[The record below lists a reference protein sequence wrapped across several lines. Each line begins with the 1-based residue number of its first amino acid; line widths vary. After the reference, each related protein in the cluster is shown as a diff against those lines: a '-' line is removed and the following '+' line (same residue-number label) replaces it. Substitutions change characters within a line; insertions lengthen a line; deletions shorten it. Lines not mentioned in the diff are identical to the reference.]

1 MRHSIVKLETL
12 LNKHK
17 IDAAIITKKS
27 NIRYFSG
34 FTSEDGTLLIHHG
47 ARYLITDFRYIEQG
61 EIQSPDF
68 QVIDA
73 AGAKTAPFIK
83 KILSNI
89 GAKKVWF
96 EDNETSFRTYSTY
109 NEALM
114 EGIQLIPDQ
123 DLLSSLRIIKSPE
136 EVNHIRE
143 ASALSDKGFLHILD
157 YIRPGISELDLAL
170 ELEFFLRKNGSE
182 GLAFSIIAASGKNG
196 SLPHAEPSDK
206 KLEKGEFITFDFGSK
221 IGGYCSDMTR
231 TVSLGEPDDQL
242 REIYEVTLQAQLNA
256 LKVMGPGKT
265 GVEVDKQARDYIQSK
280 GYGEFFGHGLGHGVG
295 LDVHEAP
302 TLSVR
307 GDKILEPGMVVS
319 CEPGIYLPGKGGVR
333 IEDLVVIK
341 DEGFENLVS
350 SPKELIIL

>member
-1 MRHSIVKLETL
+1 MKHSIIKLESL
-12 LNKHK
+12 LNKHE
-17 IDAAIITKKS
+17 IDSAIITKKS

-34 FTSEDGTLLIHHG
+34 FTSEDGILLIHSK

-61 EIQSPDF
+61 EIQCPDF

-73 AGAKTAPFIK
+73 AGPKTAPFIK
-83 KILSNI
+83 ETLEKL

-96 EDNETSFRTYSTY
+96 EDGVISFRTYLTY
-109 NEALM
+109 NEALK
-114 EGIQLIPDQ
+114 EDIQLIPDQ
-123 DLLSSLRIIKSPE
+123 DVISSLRIIKSLE
-136 EVNHIRE
+136 EVNNIRD
-143 ASALSDKGFLHILD
+143 AAALSDKGFLHILD
-157 YIRPGISELDLAL
+157 YIRPGISELDLAI

-182 GLAFSIIAASGKNG
+182 GLAFPIIAASGNNG
-196 SLPHAEPSDK
+196 SLPHAEPSNK
-206 KLEKGEFITFDFGSK
+206 TIENGEFITFDFGSK

-231 TVSLGEPDDQL
+231 TVSLGEPNDQL
-242 REIYEVTLQAQLNA
+242 RQIYEVTLQAQLNA
-256 LKVMGPGKT
+256 LKAMGPGKT

-280 GYGEFFGHGLGHGVG
+280 GYGEYFGHGLGHGVG

-302 TLSVR
+302 TLSLR
-307 GDKILEPGMVVS
+307 GDKMLEPGMVVS

-341 DEGFENLVS
+341 EEGFENLVS

>member
-1 MRHSIVKLETL
+1 MSHSIVKLENL
-12 LNKHK
+12 LNEHQ

-34 FTSEDGTLLIHHG
+34 FTSEDGILLIHPG

-61 EIQSPDF
+61 EIQSPNF

-73 AGAKTAPFIK
+73 PGAKTAPFIK
-83 KILSNI
+83 ETLTNI

-96 EDNETSFRTYSTY
+96 EDNATSFRTYSTY
-109 NEALM
+109 KGALM
-114 EGIQLIPDQ
+114 EDIQLIPDQ
-123 DLLSSLRIIKSPE
+123 DVISSLRIIKSPE
-136 EVNHIRE
+136 EVNYIRE
-143 ASALSDKGFLHILD
+143 ASALSDKGFLHIID
-157 YIRPGISELDLAL
+157 YIKPGISELDLAL

-196 SLPHAEPSDK
+196 SLPHAEPSGK
-206 KLEKGEFITFDFGSK
+206 KLENGEFITFDFGSK

-231 TVSLGEPDDQL
+231 TVSLGEPDDKL

-256 LKVMGPGKT
+256 LEVMGPGKT
-265 GVEVDKQARDYIQSK
+265 GIEVDKEARDYIQSK
-280 GYGEFFGHGLGHGVG
+280 GYGEYFGHGLGHGVG

-350 SPKELIIL
+350 SPKELIIV